1 MQHHEVFANFK
12 QVRVEPG
19 AEFCTNFLGAIVKK
33 EYLDYFYA
41 EKLTSADRQQKNDC
55 GGYPDFSE
63 GYFEW
68 ISVLE
73 SVVQAKGRF
82 TMFELGAG
90 FGFHLVNACLAVRSF
105 HGDDF
110 PCYLTGVE
118 AEETHFAWLKQN
130 FIDNHIDPEKH
141 RLINAAVYD
150 KDGSIFFQT
159 GFPAN
164 YGSAVINK
172 SAHLCHLAEG
182 IFLFVLGK
190 NRHPGKRELTLTDPK
205 SGRQAQGF
213 IEEKKIKTI
222 SLKALLAPCG
232 CVDLIHADIQGA
244 ENKVFSSVKN
254 EINHKVK
261 RVHIG
266 THSPEIEE
274 GLRALFNNLGWKCLY
289 DYPGKR
295 TNDTPYGAIYFD
307 DGVQA
312 WFNQR
317 LDA

>member
-12 QVRVEPG
+12 QVRLNPG
-19 AEFCTNFLGAIVKK
+19 AQFCTNFLGAIVRK

-41 EKLTSADRQQKNDC
+41 EKLAHTDRQQERGC
-55 GGYPDFSE
+55 ARYPDFSE

-73 SVVQAKGRF
+73 SVVQAKKRF

-90 FGFHLVNACLAVRSF
+90 FGFHLVNAYLAVRSF
-105 HGDDF
+105 HGEGF
-110 PCYLTGVE
+110 PCYLTGIE

-130 FIDNHIDPEKH
+130 FIDNHIDPKKH

-150 KDGSIFFQT
+150 KDGNVFFQI

-164 YGSAVINK
+164 YGNAVVNK
-172 SAHLCHLAEG
+172 LVHLRHLTEG
-182 IFLFVLGK
+182 IFLFVSGK
-190 NRHPGKRELTLTDPK
+190 NRHPGKRKLTLTDSK
-205 SGRQAQGF
+205 SGKAVHGF
-213 IEEKKIKTI
+213 IEEKKVRAVC
-222 SLKALLAPCG
+222 LKSLLAPCG

-244 ENKVFSSVKN
+244 ESKVFSSAKN
-254 EINHKVK
+254 EIAQKVK

-266 THSPEIEE
+266 THSPEIEA

-289 DYPGKR
+289 DYPCKR
-295 TNDTPYGAIYFD
+295 TSDTAYGAIYFD
-307 DGVQA
+307 DGVQV
-312 WFNQR
+312 WLNR
-317 LDA
+317 ELDE